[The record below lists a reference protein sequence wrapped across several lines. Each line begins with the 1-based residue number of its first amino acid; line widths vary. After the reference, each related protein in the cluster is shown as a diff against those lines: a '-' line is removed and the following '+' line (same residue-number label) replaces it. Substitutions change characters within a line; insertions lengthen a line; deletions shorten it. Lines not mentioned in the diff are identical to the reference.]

1 MKFLIKTSA
10 VAVSDTKCAHKG
22 EYETTD
28 EKEIE
33 RLKRVA
39 KEYPED
45 VEVSKGKK
53 KDEEKDEKKDEQKED
68 KKDDKGDEDEE
79 KKDDKKPKDEDKS
92 EKKDKK

>member
-10 VAVSDTKCAHKG
+10 VAVSDTKCANQG

-33 RLKRVA
+33 RLKKVA

-45 VEVSKGKK
+45 VEVGAGKK
-53 KDEEKDEKKDEQKED
+53 KD
-68 KKDDKGDEDEE
+68 E
-79 KKDDKKPKDEDKS
+79 KKDDKKDEGNENEPDKKDDKDPKDEDKS
-92 EKKDKK
+92 DKKDKK